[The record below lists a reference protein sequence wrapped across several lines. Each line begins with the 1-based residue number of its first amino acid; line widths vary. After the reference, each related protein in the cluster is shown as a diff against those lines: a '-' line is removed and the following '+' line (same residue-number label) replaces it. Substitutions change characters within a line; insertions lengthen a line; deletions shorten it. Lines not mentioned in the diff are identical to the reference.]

1 MNPKSPGAAK
11 DEKEDDHLP
20 HNRPKSPEHNLVKAG
35 AGAEAEAVSP
45 AGDKE
50 KVSKAGTE
58 SESKASQEKKGIEK
72 GKPAKEATPLPADSE
87 TSQQKQES
95 VQSDKTAAPMVSP
108 VSVHAPASAHS
119 PASAEPEA
127 AESRSLSRPKSRSSF
142 VNMLYSTASAA
153 AAATSSVASSVST
166 AATATV
172 HSISNKSPMKS
183 RPPSANGETS
193 TLGRFLSPSRNAP
206 TGSSK
211 KGGGVNTSAK
221 MTSSAK
227 AKKDTKYDLN
237 VHKSKL
243 LVRDERQIVRRPVK
257 PQLTREDRKIM
268 DLILSGNENVRQSE
282 CFYFLVL
289 VPLLCC
295 LFFIIYLFL

>member
-1 MNPKSPGAAK
+1 MNPKSPGAK
-11 DEKEDDHLP
+11 DEMEDDHLP

-35 AGAEAEAVSP
+35 AGAGAEAVSP
-45 AGDKE
+45 VGDKE
-50 KVSKAGTE
+50 KVSKEGTE
-58 SESKASQEKKGIEK
+58 SASKASQDMK
-72 GKPAKEATPLPADSE
+72 GKEKETPAKDASPLPADSNS
-87 TSQQKQES
+87 SQQKQEA
-95 VQSDKTAAPMVSP
+95 VQSDKTAAPVMSP
-108 VSVHAPASAHS
+108 VPVPVPALASAHS
-119 PASAEPEA
+119 PPPAEPEA
-127 AESRSLSRPKSRSSF
+127 TESRSLSRPKSRSSF

-183 RPPSANGETS
+183 RPPSASGETS

-211 KGGGVNTSAK
+211 KGGVNTSAK

-227 AKKDTKYDLN
+227 VKKDTKYDLN

-268 DLILSGNENVRQSE
+268 DLILSGNENVRRSD
-282 CFYFLVL
+282 LHVL
-289 VPLLCC
+289 
-295 LFFIIYLFL
+295 LFSYPCVLSV

>member
-1 MNPKSPGAAK
+1 MQAINSGTPLLNPKSPGAK
-11 DEKEDDHLP
+11 DEMDDDHLP
-20 HNRPKSPEHNLVKAG
+20 HNRPKSPEHNIIKAGAG
-35 AGAEAEAVSP
+35 AGAEAVSP
-45 AGDKE
+45 VVGKE
-50 KVSKAGTE
+50 KVSKEGTE
-58 SESKASQEKKGIEK
+58 SENKASQEKKEK
-72 GKPAKEATPLPADSE
+72 GKEKPAKEATSVPAGSE
-87 TSQQKQES
+87 ASQQKEEA
-95 VQSDKTAAPMVSP
+95 VQSDKTAAPIVSP
-108 VSVHAPASAHS
+108 GSAPASAHS
-119 PASAEPEA
+119 PAPAESEA
-127 AESRSLSRPKSRSSF
+127 TESRSLSRPKSRSSF

-172 HSISNKSPMKS
+172 HSISNVSPMKS
-183 RPPSANGETS
+183 RPPSASGETS

-206 TGSSK
+206 TGSAK

-268 DLILSGNENVRQSE
+268 DLILSGNENVRQSDY
-282 CFYFLVL
+282 FYFIVL
-289 VPLLCC
+289 EPLL
-295 LFFIIYLFL
+295 Y

>member
-1 MNPKSPGAAK
+1 M
-11 DEKEDDHLP
+11 EDDHLP
-20 HNRPKSPEHNLVKAG
+20 HNRPKSPEHNIVKAG
-35 AGAEAEAVSP
+35 AGAGAEAVSP
-45 AGDKE
+45 AGAKE
-50 KVSKAGTE
+50 EVSKEGTE
-58 SESKASQEKKGIEK
+58 SKNKASQEKKGKEK
-72 GKPAKEATPLPADSE
+72 ETPAKDASPVSAEPQDSQHKE
-87 TSQQKQES
+87 KV
-95 VQSDKTAAPMVSP
+95 VQSDKAAAPMVSP
-108 VSVHAPASAHS
+108 GPVHAPALAHS
-119 PASAEPEA
+119 PTPAEPEA
-127 AESRSLSRPKSRSSF
+127 TESRSLSRPKSRSSF

-172 HSISNKSPMKS
+172 HSISNVSPMKS
-183 RPPSANGETS
+183 RPPSASGETS

-206 TGSSK
+206 TGSAK

-295 LFFIIYLFL
+295 FIF